1 MPIKVVET
9 IAADQQGA
17 SSAGWHLHYAQMS
30 AGQFKGRLVEADLG
44 GVQVYEEHMN
54 TRIEQYYKAPGDA
67 LVFSFD
73 MADASLYLLDAST
86 QNLWITPENYGEI
99 AVVVRQEQLRAR
111 DLNHTFEEL
120 LLTPLKSAHGALFMR
135 WLSARLSH
143 ITQAA
148 DEDAATLA
156 LLCEQLIDDCLYV
169 LEQSAM
175 TQRGARVRR
184 VRQHRQIVQRVL
196 DQVSAYP
203 TEHFSAVQLAET
215 AGASFQQ
222 LRLAFAECVGMAP
235 TAWLRMRRLNL
246 ARQALLQARPGDTTV
261 AEVAMRFSFWHLGR
275 FAQAYKGLFLE
286 CPGATLS
293 LPRYR

>member
-1 MPIKVVET
+1 MSVKVVDT
-9 IAADQQGA
+9 VAADQQGA
-17 SSAGWHLHYAQMS
+17 SNAAGWHLHYAQMS
-30 AGQFKGRLVEADLG
+30 AGQFKGRLVEAELG

-54 TRIEQYYKAPGDA
+54 TRIEQYYKAPGNA

-86 QNLWITPENYGEI
+86 QNLWITPENYREI
-99 AVVVRQEQLRAR
+99 AVVVQQEQLRAR
-111 DLNHTFEEL
+111 DLHGTFEEL

-135 WLSARLSH
+135 WLSARLGH
-143 ITQAA
+143 VTQAP
-148 DEDAATLA
+148 DEDTATLE
-156 LLCEQLIDDCLYV
+156 LLSEQLIDDCLYV

-175 TQRGARVRR
+175 AQRSTTVRR
-184 VRQHRQIVQRVL
+184 VRQHRRIVQRVF
-196 DQVSAYP
+196 DQVSACP
-203 TEHFSAVQLAET
+203 TEHFSAVELAQT

-246 ARQALLQARPGDTTV
+246 ARQALLKAHAGDTTV
-261 AEVAMRFSFWHLGR
+261 AEIAMGFSFWHLGR

-286 CPGATLS
+286 CPHTTLA
-293 LPRYR
+293 RRR